1 MEFVHCVGRIKGLTF
16 RCSFMWRSL
25 KGADVE
31 VADRWWEDTVL
42 DIAVRMTQRFKFT
55 CSNKGCVTQRHE
67 SHTCFAELSGI
78 P

>member
-1 MEFVHCVGRIKGLTF
+1 MEFLHCVGRMKGLTF
-16 RCSFMWRSL
+16 RCSFMWRSP

-31 VADRWWEDTVL
+31 VADRWWDDMVL
-42 DIAVRMTQRFKFT
+42 DITVRMTQRFQFAF
-55 CSNKGCVTQRHE
+55 SNKGYVTQRYE